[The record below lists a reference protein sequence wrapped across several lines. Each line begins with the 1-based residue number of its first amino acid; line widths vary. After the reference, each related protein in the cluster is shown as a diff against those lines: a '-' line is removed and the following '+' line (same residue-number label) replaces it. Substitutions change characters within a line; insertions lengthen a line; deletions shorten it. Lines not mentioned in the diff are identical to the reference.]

1 MVQPQ
6 QESNGAAAG
15 EDNELLVLETSALNK
30 RSVTSVVT
38 SLYEGLLTPLKYFS
52 AKRFKE
58 PPVVADTSSASNQ
71 PENTAALSAN
81 SSEHLLISELARGA
95 AHHRPDAL
103 LLHSSIPAEQ
113 SSTLQLPNHI
123 IDDNSFLEATPS
135 RKIDYQPQSH
145 IVSALEVMRPPK
157 HSDLHPNLVN
167 GFRDTTTSN
176 TSPSQT
182 KSISQIWTH
191 HSVPKNITS
200 SNLRVFP
207 NTDPRLKNRPII
219 TTGRAKT
226 PQSEG
231 LESLRTWNVSST
243 LTSPSLLSTV
253 SSSRSL
259 FHRLGAGVSKKRAYS
274 GLTYNKKNKIR
285 QGKIAS
291 IALIRE
297 HIPEYIGPTRSGLK
311 NSQKNLAGFESY
323 VEDVE
328 LSEHIQKSEAS
339 RILARKLAEKKTST
353 KPSTTSGHRS
363 DISKSKIA
371 PFTINAV
378 GPSHA
383 LSDTQWIV
391 DLKQSVLESEKSRLS
406 LDDIRALGINTPLY
420 DSILER
426 DSKNLQQIKV
436 LHQQKE
442 EERAIIPLSQEA
454 QKKVEDAMSS
464 GAGILVKEFSV
475 SISKKD
481 MHTLSGSSWL
491 NDEIINF
498 YGQLCM
504 KRANEAPDLYPKIHV
519 FNTFFYEKLRTQGY
533 SSIRRWTKKVD
544 LFSKD
549 LVIIPIHIGM
559 HWTCAAINFKNSQFE
574 YYDSLLGDNF
584 SCLELLRD
592 YLIQEHADKKK
603 EPIDLDDWSDYIPK
617 DIPTQQNG
625 YDCGV
630 FTCTF
635 MEFLA
640 RQAEFSFSQ
649 DDMGLLRRRIAYEI
663 LTTTLLSN

>member
-207 NTDPRLKNRPII
+207 NTDPRLKI
-219 TTGRAKT
+219 
-226 PQSEG
+226 G
-231 LESLRTWNVSST
+231 LS
-243 LTSPSLLSTV
+243 
-253 SSSRSL
+253 
-259 FHRLGAGVSKKRAYS
+259 
-274 GLTYNKKNKIR
+274 
-285 QGKIAS
+285 
-291 IALIRE
+291 
-297 HIPEYIGPTRSGLK
+297 
-311 NSQKNLAGFESY
+311 
-323 VEDVE
+323 
-328 LSEHIQKSEAS
+328 
-339 RILARKLAEKKTST
+339 
-353 KPSTTSGHRS
+353 
-363 DISKSKIA
+363 
-371 PFTINAV
+371 
-378 GPSHA
+378 
-383 LSDTQWIV
+383 
-391 DLKQSVLESEKSRLS
+391 
-406 LDDIRALGINTPLY
+406 
-420 DSILER
+420 
-426 DSKNLQQIKV
+426 
-436 LHQQKE
+436 
-442 EERAIIPLSQEA
+442 
-454 QKKVEDAMSS
+454 
-464 GAGILVKEFSV
+464 
-475 SISKKD
+475 
-481 MHTLSGSSWL
+481 
-491 NDEIINF
+491 
-498 YGQLCM
+498 
-504 KRANEAPDLYPKIHV
+504 
-519 FNTFFYEKLRTQGY
+519 
-533 SSIRRWTKKVD
+533 
-544 LFSKD
+544 
-549 LVIIPIHIGM
+549 
-559 HWTCAAINFKNSQFE
+559 
-574 YYDSLLGDNF
+574 
-584 SCLELLRD
+584 
-592 YLIQEHADKKK
+592 
-603 EPIDLDDWSDYIPK
+603 
-617 DIPTQQNG
+617 
-625 YDCGV
+625 
-630 FTCTF
+630 
-635 MEFLA
+635 
-640 RQAEFSFSQ
+640 
-649 DDMGLLRRRIAYEI
+649 
-663 LTTTLLSN
+663 

>member
-1 MVQPQ
+1 
-6 QESNGAAAG
+6 
-15 EDNELLVLETSALNK
+15 
-30 RSVTSVVT
+30 
-38 SLYEGLLTPLKYFS
+38 
-52 AKRFKE
+52 
-58 PPVVADTSSASNQ
+58 
-71 PENTAALSAN
+71 
-81 SSEHLLISELARGA
+81 
-95 AHHRPDAL
+95 
-103 LLHSSIPAEQ
+103 
-113 SSTLQLPNHI
+113 
-123 IDDNSFLEATPS
+123 
-135 RKIDYQPQSH
+135 
-145 IVSALEVMRPPK
+145 MRPPK

-167 GFRDTTTSN
+167 GFRDTTTSQYIAFPDKIHQ
-176 TSPSQT
+176 SDMDSSQRT
-182 KSISQIWTH
+182 
-191 HSVPKNITS
+191 KNITS

-207 NTDPRLKNRPII
+207 NTDPRLKNSPII

-226 PQSEG
+226 P
-231 LESLRTWNVSST
+231 
-243 LTSPSLLSTV
+243 
-253 SSSRSL
+253 
-259 FHRLGAGVSKKRAYS
+259 K
-274 GLTYNKKNKIR
+274 KIR

-297 HIPEYIGPTRSGLK
+297 HIPEYIDQHVLR
-311 NSQKNLAGFESY
+311 
-323 VEDVE
+323 
-328 LSEHIQKSEAS
+328 
-339 RILARKLAEKKTST
+339 KKTST

-371 PFTINAV
+371 PFTI
-378 GPSHA
+378 
-383 LSDTQWIV
+383 
-391 DLKQSVLESEKSRLS
+391 RLS

-442 EERAIIPLSQEA
+442 EE
-454 QKKVEDAMSS
+454 VEDAMSS

-592 YLIQEHADKKK
+592 YLIQEHADKK
-603 EPIDLDDWSDYIPK
+603 EPIDLDDWSDYIPR
-617 DIPTQQNG
+617 IFLPAEWLRLWCV
-625 YDCGV
+625 YLHIYGV
-630 FTCTF
+630 
-635 MEFLA
+635 L
-640 RQAEFSFSQ
+640 
-649 DDMGLLRRRIAYEI
+649 G
-663 LTTTLLSN
+663 

>member
-30 RSVTSVVT
+30 RSVTSV
-38 SLYEGLLTPLKYFS
+38 
-52 AKRFKE
+52 RFKE

-259 FHRLGAGVSKKRAYS
+259 FTALVPVFQKA
-274 GLTYNKKNKIR
+274 KIR

-442 EERAIIPLSQEA
+442 EE
-454 QKKVEDAMSS
+454 VEDAMSS